1 VIDRHL
7 LVVTR
12 ELVEQTEPLV
22 LEDFAALWSCMPVG
36 AGPEALGFYNS
47 GPEAGASQRHR
58 HLQVVPMPVGGPQ
71 GCAPFD
77 GVFERAGAHPGVVA
91 GLPFPHAAARLEL
104 DGETESEARA
114 AATLD
119 LYRRCLREV
128 GRDEA
133 RPGPYNLLVTRQFL
147 CIVPRRRECFGPVSV
162 NALGFW
168 GVLLARDRAEL
179 AALRAAGPLHAL
191 RSVAG

>member
-1 VIDRHL
+1 
-7 LVVTR
+7 VTR
-12 ELVEQTEPLV
+12 ELVEQTEPLA
-22 LEDFAALWSCMPVG
+22 LEDLAALWSCKLCG
-36 AGPEALGFYNS
+36 ACPEALGFYNT

-58 HLQVVPMPVGGPQ
+58 HLQVVPLPVGAAESGT
-71 GCAPFD
+71 PFD
-77 GVFERAGAHPGVVA
+77 AVFASAGAHPDVVA
-91 GLPFPHAAARLEL
+91 GLPYPHAAARLEPGA
-104 DGETESEARA
+104 DADPGARA

-119 LYRRCLREV
+119 LYRRCLRAA

-133 RPGPYNLLVTRQFL
+133 RPGPYNLLLTRQFL

-162 NALGFW
+162 NALGFC